1 MAASSEAAVPRYVG
15 AAFAAQFST
24 SFVAGI
30 LSLSILSG
38 DVGEVLSA
46 AGTDATRLRLV
57 VLLEL
62 FTSIGIVALTSL
74 LYVAL
79 RDSVRWVATVAC
91 ACWLAEATVLAVS
104 TLGLYALLDLGR
116 TSSGSGAAVP
126 PPDAAVGQLA
136 VGLHEHAGDI
146 AMLLFSAGALLW
158 YSLFVRTRFVPRW
171 LGLCGL
177 ASVVPVAIGT
187 LLNVWGMQ
195 PSMLLY
201 AAYVPYELVV
211 GIWLLA
217 KGSSRWPQTLDTT
230 TSVVVLEG
238 HGSAAEAAAGLPG

>member
-1 MAASSEAAVPRYVG
+1 MATSPEAAVPHYVG

-62 FTSIGIVALTSL
+62 LTSIAIVALTSL

-79 RDSVRWVATVAC
+79 RDSIRWVATVAC

-104 TLGLYALLDLGR
+104 TLGLYTLLDVGGTR
-116 TSSGSGAAVP
+116 SGSGSAVTP
-126 PPDAAVGQLA
+126 SDAAVGQFAL
-136 VGLHEHAGDI
+136 GLHEHAGDI
-146 AMLLFSAGALLW
+146 AMLL
-158 YSLFVRTRFVPRW
+158 
-171 LGLCGL
+171 
-177 ASVVPVAIGT
+177 
-187 LLNVWGMQ
+187 
-195 PSMLLY
+195 Y
-201 AAYVPYELVV
+201 AAYVPFELVV
-211 GIWLLA
+211 GIWLLV
-217 KGSSRWPQTLDTT
+217 KGSPYRPEVPRQTVAA
-230 TSVVVLEG
+230 TSTGIKRFVFL
-238 HGSAAEAAAGLPG
+238 A